1 MSGKK
6 NQSSQH
12 TFIFVLDLFMIFL
25 VVIDL
30 LFIGFNALFE
40 VKIFR
45 ESLLM
50 SISPSFTNWYDEHIR
65 QNFLFFESSIFVSIF
80 LVELFLRWLFAIIQR
95 TYEKWFFYPVYHWYD
110 VLGCIPTSS
119 FRILR
124 FIRVF
129 VLLYKLHKWKVI
141 NLNDYILYRK
151 LIHYY
156 NIIVEEI
163 SDKVAVNLLEEAKSE
178 INQGE
183 PLAKVL
189 VRDLIK
195 PNRKEITDW
204 AAYQIRRG
212 INKQYSSHRKEIQL
226 YLKSIIK
233 ESVEANKEIHN
244 LEKIPVLG
252 SIISES
258 IYKAVADISFGV
270 IDRISS
276 DLASEE
282 KSAIT
287 DAIVNAVLDLI
298 FTAEEQ
304 ASHEQKQLAN
314 KIVSDAVD
322 LIISRVREKKWKLA
336 ETRENDLKE
345 IFE

>member
-1 MSGKK
+1 MPNK
-6 NQSSQH
+6 NNHSLQH
-12 TFIFVLDLFMIFL
+12 RLIFILDLFMIFL
-25 VVIDL
+25 VILDL
-30 LFIGFNALFE
+30 FLIGFNALFE

-45 ESLLM
+45 ESILM
-50 SISPSFTNWYDEHIR
+50 PISPTFTNWYEEHIR

-80 LVELFLRWLFAIIQR
+80 LAELFLRWFVAIVQR

-124 FIRVF
+124 FIRIF

-141 NLNDYILYRK
+141 NLNDYVLYRK
-151 LIHYY
+151 MIHYY
-156 NIIVEEI
+156 NITVEEI

-178 INQGE
+178 INRGE
-183 PLAKVL
+183 PIVKVL

-195 PNRKEITDW
+195 PNRNEITNW
-204 AAYQIRRG
+204 AGYQLRRG
-212 INKQYSSHRKEIQL
+212 INRQYNSHRNEIQL
-226 YLKSIIK
+226 YLKSVIK
-233 ESVEANKEIHN
+233 ESVEANKEINN

-270 IDRISS
+270 IDRVSS
-276 DLASEE
+276 DMASEE

-298 FTAEEQ
+298 FAAEEQ
-304 ASHEQKQLAN
+304 ASSEQKQLAN

-336 ETRENDLKE
+336 EAREEGLKE
-345 IFE
+345 VFE